1 MDFGNFHPPTTGEL
15 ISFVFLIT
23 SVAIAVIVISE
34 KRSPYKTVAWVLA
47 LVLLPIIGLIFYLI
61 FGQEYRKQKIFS
73 RKGLK
78 NLGDVRSMTSR
89 QLRKLHKGEF
99 LLPPAAMEKERIIN
113 LLLNNSY
120 SLLTTGNRLRILNNG
135 QKTFN
140 ALFTALENA
149 RHHIHLEY
157 YIIDNDETGKRLKE
171 ILIRKSLEGVEV
183 RLIID
188 DVGSWGLG
196 RRYLRELK
204 DAGVEIFPFMEVRFP
219 RLTGRVNFRNH
230 RKIAIIDGE
239 IGFTGG
245 INLADRY
252 AKGLEG
258 VGPWRDTHLQIEGDA
273 VACLQVVFTADWFFV
288 KKENLSGPEYF
299 KPFTDLPG
307 TAVQISASG
316 PDSDWESI
324 GQAFFAAIAGAQK
337 EVFVVTPYLM
347 PPPQILSAIKTA
359 ALGGVDVRLLIPE
372 FSDARIPKWCSF
384 SFVEE
389 LLEAGVRI
397 YFYQK
402 GFVHSKLI
410 MVDGVFSSIGTANLD
425 FRSLETNFEV
435 NAFIYDEAFT
445 RELVRYFKTDLRS
458 SREIKLAEWRNRPT
472 LDKFRESLTHMVSP
486 IL

>member
-1 MDFGNFHPPTTGEL
+1 MDFGNFQPPTTGEL
-15 ISFVFLIT
+15 VSFVFLVT
-23 SVAIAVIVISE
+23 SVSIAVIVISE

-135 QKTFN
+135 QKTFD
-140 ALFTALENA
+140 ALFAALEKA

-171 ILIRKSLEGVEV
+171 ILIRKSQEGVEV

-204 DAGVEIFPFMEVRFP
+204 NAGVEIFPFMEVRFP

-288 KKENLSGPEYF
+288 KKENLSGPDYF

-316 PDSDWESI
+316 PDSD
-324 GQAFFAAIAGAQK
+324 
-337 EVFVVTPYLM
+337 
-347 PPPQILSAIKTA
+347 
-359 ALGGVDVRLLIPE
+359 
-372 FSDARIPKWCSF
+372 
-384 SFVEE
+384 
-389 LLEAGVRI
+389 
-397 YFYQK
+397 
-402 GFVHSKLI
+402 
-410 MVDGVFSSIGTANLD
+410 
-425 FRSLETNFEV
+425 
-435 NAFIYDEAFT
+435 
-445 RELVRYFKTDLRS
+445 
-458 SREIKLAEWRNRPT
+458 
-472 LDKFRESLTHMVSP
+472 
-486 IL
+486 